1 MNGVEE
7 LKNALRE
14 DIRLHERLR
23 EILAEERKY
32 IESDALE
39 LLPGNA
45 SRKRAVESE
54 IRRVNDTVSRLFE
67 EYCGNGV
74 HAGDAGGNE
83 VGRLVIRLREAIRD
97 TVTAVGGTIEAVK
110 ASRRETVARIREID
124 ARKSAVLAYAK
135 LK

>member
-1 MNGVEE
+1 MDGIEE

-23 EILAEERKY
+23 EILAEERRY
-32 IESDALE
+32 IEDDALG
-39 LLPGNA
+39 LLPGNV
-45 SRKRAVESE
+45 SRKRAVEGE
-54 IRRVNDTVSRLFE
+54 IRRVNDAVSRLFE
-67 EYCGNGV
+67 EYCRSGV
-74 HAGDAGGNE
+74 HMDDAGRNE
-83 VGRLVIRLREAIRD
+83 VGRLVKRLRETIRD

-110 ASRRETVARIREID
+110 ASRKETAARIREID